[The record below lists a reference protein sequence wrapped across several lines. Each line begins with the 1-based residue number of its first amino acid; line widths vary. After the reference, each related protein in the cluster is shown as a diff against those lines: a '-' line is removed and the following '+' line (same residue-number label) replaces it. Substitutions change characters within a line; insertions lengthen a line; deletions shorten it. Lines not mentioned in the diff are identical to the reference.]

1 MKGAFYDF
9 LRRIFSL
16 SRGKAWVGWRKT
28 IIFAFFLLS
37 AFYESLNIHL
47 YSNSVCSCCVYDEN
61 FFICSSSSQTQ
72 PTAKKEENFSFLFIL
87 LLPAPMSTTA
97 GSRALFFLFSSSTLK
112 PWNMNDIKTCI
123 WVRGRARER
132 KVWKSREATGFFRR
146 RRRRKMKNN
155 FGTRHCWREFKCER
169 RWCASRPK
177 STAEREKMLIIWG
190 LWKKICNFTRDKKR
204 ERKKVEWAR
213 KIVLLH

>member
-1 MKGAFYDF
+1 MLRLWWEFFY
-9 LRRIFSL
+9 L
-16 SRGKAWVGWRKT
+16 
-28 IIFAFFLLS
+28 FFL
-37 AFYESLNIHL
+37 
-47 YSNSVCSCCVYDEN
+47 
-61 FFICSSSSQTQ
+61 Q
-72 PTAKKEENFSFLFIL
+72 PNTTDSKKERTFPFFSSFSSPPQCQRQQAAEHF
-87 LLPAPMSTTA
+87 
-97 GSRALFFLFSSSTLK
+97 FFLFSNSTLK

-177 STAEREKMLIIWG
+177 STAEREKMLIIGG
-190 LWKKICNFTRDKKR
+190 LWKKVCNFTRDKKR
-204 ERKKVEWAR
+204 ERKTSRVSKENCFITLTFIHHGPWWEN
-213 KIVLLH
+213 KWLNIGPLLFETDPSSFYLIKCLAASAQPRHAAVNKKLF